1 MGYLSR
7 ILGRIYFR
15 TGAHSGAIEI
25 NWSLMK
31 FFASIVVSY
40 FFFFPLIFLMVVCYF
55 KLS

>member
-40 FFFFPLIFLMVVCYF
+40 FFFFSSHFLNGGVLF
-55 KLS
+55 

>member
-40 FFFFPLIFLMVVCYF
+40 FFFFFSSHFLNGGVLF
-55 KLS
+55 